1 MACTMTSVRIPK
13 IIAQLC
19 ALKMCLHVMKS
30 KMSVL
35 LLEFDLRNFVDK
47 EVGMVMKF
55 TQIVP

>member
-1 MACTMTSVRIPK
+1 MACTMTPVRIPT
-13 IIAQLC
+13 IIAKLC
-19 ALKMCLHVMKS
+19 ARKMCLHVMKS

-55 TQIVP
+55 TQIVA

>member
-1 MACTMTSVRIPK
+1 MACTMTPVRIPK
-13 IIAQLC
+13 TIAQLC
-19 ALKMCLHVMKS
+19 ALKMCLYVMKS

-55 TQIVP
+55 TQIVA

>member
-1 MACTMTSVRIPK
+1 MTPVEIPK

-35 LLEFDLRNFVDK
+35 LLEFDLPNFVDK

-55 TQIVP
+55 TQIVA